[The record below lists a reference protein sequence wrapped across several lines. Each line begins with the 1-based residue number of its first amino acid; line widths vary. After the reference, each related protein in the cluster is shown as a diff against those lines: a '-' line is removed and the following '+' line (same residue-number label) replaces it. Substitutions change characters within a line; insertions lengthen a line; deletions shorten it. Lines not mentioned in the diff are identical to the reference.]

1 MVTFANGLNFETTVI
16 YAVSADFQGA
26 KRDTL
31 DIAIPANKITLD
43 EAKTIWQNADATSE
57 ITITYEELVDEKT
70 VTKTGVHI
78 NYTLPMALTLDVLN
92 GEQVVH
98 IKLAQ
103 KSALELTQEK
113 QAQDMDDV
121 NAALCELAELI
132 AGGEDNA
139 KIFTSVLLRKK

>member
-1 MVTFANGLNFETTVI
+1 MITFANGASYETTAI
-16 YAVSADFQGA
+16 YAATAEFQGA

-31 DIAIPANKITLD
+31 DIVVPADKITLD
-43 EAKTIWQNADATSE
+43 EAKAIWQNAEATSE
-57 ITITYEELVDEKT
+57 ITINYTDDDGNA
-70 VTKTGVHI
+70 KTGVHI
-78 NYTLPMALTLDVLN
+78 NYTLPMALTLNTLN
-92 GEQVVH
+92 GVEVVH

-132 AGGEDNA
+132 AGGEDNG
-139 KIFTSVLLRKK
+139 

>member
-16 YAVSADFQGA
+16 YAVPADFQGA

-31 DIAIPANKITLD
+31 DIAIPADKITLD
-43 EAKTIWQNADATSE
+43 EAKAIWQNSNATSE

-78 NYTLPMALTLDVLN
+78 NYTLPMALTLNVLN
-92 GEQVVH
+92 GEQIVH

-132 AGGEDNA
+132 AGGEDNG
-139 KIFTSVLLRKK
+139 

>member
-16 YAVSADFQGA
+16 YAVPADFQGA

-31 DIAIPANKITLD
+31 DIAIPADKITLD
-43 EAKTIWQNADATSE
+43 EAKAIWQNADATSE

-78 NYTLPMALTLDVLN
+78 NYTLPMALTLDMLN
-92 GEQVVH
+92 DKQVVH

-132 AGGEDNA
+132 AGGEDNG
-139 KIFTSVLLRKK
+139 

>member
-16 YAVSADFQGA
+16 YAVPADFQGA

-31 DIAIPANKITLD
+31 DIAIPADKITLD
-43 EAKTIWQNADATSE
+43 EAKTIWQDADATSE

-92 GEQVVH
+92 GKQVVH

-132 AGGEDNA
+132 AGGEDNG
-139 KIFTSVLLRKK
+139 

>member
-16 YAVSADFQGA
+16 YAVPADFQGA

-31 DIAIPANKITLD
+31 DIAIPADKITLD
-43 EAKTIWQNADATSE
+43 EAKAIWQNSNATSE

-78 NYTLPMALTLDVLN
+78 NYTLPMALTLDMLN
-92 GEQVVH
+92 DKQVVH

-132 AGGEDNA
+132 AGGEDNG
-139 KIFTSVLLRKK
+139 

>member
-16 YAVSADFQGA
+16 YAVPADFQGA

-31 DIAIPANKITLD
+31 DIVIPSDKITLD
-43 EAKTIWQNADATSE
+43 EAKAIWQNADATSE
-57 ITITYEELVDEKT
+57 ITITYEELVDGKT

-78 NYTLPMALTLDVLN
+78 NYTLPMALTLDMLN
-92 GEQVVH
+92 DKQVVH

-121 NAALCELAELI
+121 NAALCELAEII
-132 AGGEDNA
+132 AGGEDNG
-139 KIFTSVLLRKK
+139 

>member
-16 YAVSADFQGA
+16 YAVPADFQGA

-31 DIAIPANKITLD
+31 DIAIRADKITLD
-43 EAKTIWQNADATSE
+43 EAKAIWQNSNATSE

-92 GEQVVH
+92 GEQIVH

-132 AGGEDNA
+132 AGGEDNG
-139 KIFTSVLLRKK
+139 

>member
-16 YAVSADFQGA
+16 YAVPADFQGA

-31 DIAIPANKITLD
+31 NIAIPANKITLD

-57 ITITYEELVDEKT
+57 ITITYEELVDGKT

-78 NYTLPMALTLDVLN
+78 NYTLPMALTLDMLN
-92 GEQVVH
+92 DKQVVH

-132 AGGEDNA
+132 AGGEDNG
-139 KIFTSVLLRKK
+139 